1 MTFPTLQTAP
11 GTATVHGKL
20 FLDGDWTDSSDGATT
35 DVLDPA
41 TEELYGTIAR
51 ATESDIDAALV
62 SAQSGL
68 ALWRATDAWTRS
80 ARIRRVAELLR
91 EWAPAAAFV
100 MTSEQ
105 GKPLAE
111 AEAEWNAAADQ
122 FDWYADE
129 ARRIYGRTVDGHS
142 TDVRIT
148 VRREPVGVVA
158 AFASWNFPALLP
170 ARKMA
175 PALAA
180 GCSVIVKPAEE
191 APFSTL
197 LLAEACRQAGIPAG
211 VVTMLT
217 GSSTKISERLI
228 ASMTVRKISLT
239 GSVPVGRILLGL
251 AATNITE
258 VSMELG
264 GHAPVLVFPD
274 ADIPTA
280 ARLCVAGK
288 YRNAGQ
294 VCASPSRFLVHESVQ
309 EEFTREFIAAASSLV
324 VGDGRDPATQVGPL
338 TNRRRL
344 EAAEGLV
351 LDAVA
356 GGASVRVGGYRDER
370 FDRGFFFTPTVLTD
384 VAEDSI
390 VMREEP
396 FAPVAPITPFRDLDD
411 ALRIANAVDYG
422 LASYVFTNDL
432 RTAFLASE
440 GIEAGMVGV
449 NNLGIAT
456 AEAPFGGVKLSGFGR
471 EGGSEGIMHYTHAK
485 YVNMKLS

>member
-1 MTFPTLQTAP
+1 MGFPTLDSVRSTAP
-11 GTATVHGKL
+11 VLGKM
-20 FLDGDWTDSSDGATT
+20 FIDGDWLEAADGART
-35 DVLDPA
+35 DVVNPA
-41 TEELYGTIAR
+41 TEEACGSIAQ
-51 ATESDIDAALV
+51 ATEADIDTALA
-62 SAQSGL
+62 SASRGL
-68 ALWRATDAWTRS
+68 ATWRRTDAWTRS
-80 ARIRRVAELLR
+80 AALRRVAELLR
-91 EWAPAAAFV
+91 EWTPGAAEL
-100 MTSEQ
+100 MTTEQ

-111 AEAEWNAAADQ
+111 AVAEWGATADQ

-142 TDVRIT
+142 NDVRIT

-217 GSSTKISERLI
+217 GNSSLISERLI
-228 ASMTVRKISLT
+228 SSMTVRKVSLT

-251 AATNITE
+251 AAQNITE

-274 ADIPTA
+274 ADVAEA

-288 YRNAGQ
+288 FRNAGQ

-324 VGDGRDPATQVGPL
+324 VGDGRDPATEVGPL
-338 TNRRRL
+338 TNLRRV
-344 EAAEGLV
+344 EAAEALV
-351 LDAVA
+351 FDALA
-356 GGASVRVGGYRDER
+356 GGAALQTGGGRDER
-370 FDRGFFFTPTVLTD
+370 FARGYFFKPTVLTD
-384 VAEDSI
+384 VPDDSLL
-390 VMREEP
+390 MREEP
-396 FAPVAPITPFRDLDD
+396 FAPVAPITPFTDLEH
-411 ALRIANAVDYG
+411 ALRLANSVDYG
-422 LASYVFTNDL
+422 LASYVFTRDL
-432 RTAFLASE
+432 RTAYLASE

-449 NNLGIAT
+449 NNLAIAT
-456 AEAPFGGVKLSGFGR
+456 AEAPFGGVKLSGYGR
-471 EGGSEGIMHYTHAK
+471 EGGSEGIQHYTHAK
-485 YVNMKLS
+485 YVNMRIA